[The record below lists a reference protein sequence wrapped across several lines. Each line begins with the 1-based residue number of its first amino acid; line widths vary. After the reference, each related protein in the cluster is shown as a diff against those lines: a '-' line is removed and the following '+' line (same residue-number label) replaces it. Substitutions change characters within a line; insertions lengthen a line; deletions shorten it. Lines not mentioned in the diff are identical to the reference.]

1 MSFGETMTMIISVIS
16 ISVAVS
22 ACWAH
27 WLNYRLRMLA
37 QHRIER
43 VLGQKLEILR
53 DAINLGYTGEQLKM
67 VDSLLDKIAERDD
80 LKQLL
85 STKAESASE
94 SDDKA
99 EEPEQSEEIKSMD
112 VEQAIKVIK
121 RELERQ

>member
-1 MSFGETMTMIISVIS
+1 
-16 ISVAVS
+16 
-22 ACWAH
+22 
-27 WLNYRLRMLA
+27 MLA

-94 SDDKA
+94 SDVKA